1 MFFGILSEM
10 KKAYISFAGHGVD
23 VASQRA
29 DDLDNLCLKHIAAKS
44 AARVLDLGA
53 GAGGQSLRMVE
64 AGATVIAVDSYDFGE
79 VFAKLRAD
87 NAIDK
92 TQLQFIRG
100 DISSIPAQWTKDKVT
115 DAIVQRTI
123 HYLQYE
129 AAQQL
134 LNHLYKK
141 VADKLFISVTGIHSA
156 VGVEYAGRA
165 VAVKERFSPL
175 APEQAQTFSISQP
188 VCLYS
193 AEEFVALLETNGWKV
208 ERWWESAFGNIKA
221 VCTH

>member
-64 AGATVIAVDSYDFGE
+64 AGAQVIAVDGHDFVS
-79 VFAKLRAD
+79 VFAELRTD
-87 NAIDK
+87 NGIDE
-92 TQLQFIRG
+92 TQLQFVRG
-100 DISSIPAQWTKDKVT
+100 DIAAVPAWWTADRVT
-115 DAIVQRTI
+115 DVVVQRTI
-123 HYLQYE
+123 HYLRHE
-129 AAQQL
+129 AAQRL
-134 LNHLYKK
+134 LSHLYKN
-141 VADKLFISVTGIHSA
+141 VADKLFISVTGMHSA

-165 VAVKERFSPL
+165 VAAKERFFPL
-175 APEQAQTFSISQP
+175 APEQANTFSISQP

-193 AEEFVALLETNGWKV
+193 IEEFVALLEISGWKV
-208 ERWWESAFGNIKA
+208 EHCWESAFGNIKA